1 MNSKK
6 GCSEIIFK
14 NDSDFNLFADTITEN
29 LAKRE
34 KKCCACP
41 DYRNASV
48 LILLVNKNNSP
59 HVVLTL
65 RTDTVST
72 HKGQVSLPGGG
83 VDETDKDCL
92 FTALRETHEEIG
104 VPPEKIKILGE
115 FDDYISLAGFEVHVY
130 AGITDYPVEYDPSA
144 DEIDIILE
152 VPLSIF
158 CNKEYYKC
166 DIIQHNENEVAVY
179 YYDWQGITIW
189 GMTARILTDFAEI
202 ISDNGNF

>member
-6 GCSEIIFK
+6 GCREIYFK
-14 NDSDFNLFADTITEN
+14 DDSDFNLFADKIMKN

-34 KKCCACP
+34 KKCCSYP
-41 DYRNASV
+41 DYRTASV

-59 HVVLTL
+59 HVILTL
-65 RTDTVST
+65 RTESVST
-72 HKGQVSLPGGG
+72 HKGQVSFPGGS
-83 VDETDKDCL
+83 VDDTDENFL

-130 AGITDYPVEYDPSA
+130 AGVTDYPVEYDLSA

-152 VPLSIF
+152 VPLSLF
-158 CNKEYYKC
+158 CNKEYSRC
-166 DIIQHNENEVAVY
+166 DIIKHEEKEVAVY
-179 YYDWQGITIW
+179 YYDWQGTTIW

-202 ISDNGNF
+202 IPVNGNY